1 MQPTRDDLIYG
12 LAVPAT
18 VALVVCLIRKFWKA
32 DFFDRYAAVL
42 AIAPGFAYG
51 YFRLKLGPVD
61 PDADWEFLPYALIGA
76 CAIGPAAVASGT
88 TWFDRALL
96 YAVSAAVLGWLII
109 PTWDDLE
116 PSRQVYARV
125 LVAYVVV
132 VASCLEPAADKLP
145 GPVAPA
151 VMTFTCAGAAIVVA
165 LSDSARF
172 GQIPGLAVG
181 SFGGMTLAACLD
193 RKQNSLRGA
202 APLIAGLLTGMMV
215 IAKAMT
221 FSEIPLASYLLI
233 PAAPLLMCFAAVGPL
248 AKLTG
253 FKRVLAQLLPP
264 LIAVGVAAGL
274 AISSEYDS
282 LTSAY

>member
-51 YFRLKLGPVD
+51 YFRLELGPID
-61 PDADWEFLPYALIGA
+61 PDTDWEFLPYALIGA
-76 CAIGPAAVASGT
+76 CAVGPVAAVKGT
-88 TWFDRALL
+88 TWFDRGLL
-96 YAVSAAVLGWLII
+96 YGVAGAALAWLVV
-109 PTWDDLE
+109 PQWPDLE
-116 PSRQVYARV
+116 PSRLVYSLV
-125 LVAYVVV
+125 LGGYMVV
-132 VASCLEPAADKLP
+132 VASCFEPAADKLP

-151 VMTFTCAGAAIVVA
+151 TMAFTCAGAAVVA
-165 LSDSARF
+165 VLSGSARF
-172 GQIPGLAVG
+172 GQTPGLAAG
-181 SFGGMTLAACLD
+181 AFAGITLAACFD
-193 RKQNSLRGA
+193 RKHNALRGA
-202 APLIAGLLTGMMV
+202 APLITGLLGGKMLL
-215 IAKAMT
+215 ARASS
-221 FSEIPLASYLLI
+221 FDPLPLACYVLI
-233 PAAPLLMCFAAVGPL
+233 PAAPLLMCFAAFGPL
-248 AKLTG
+248 GKLTG
-253 FKRVLAQLLPP
+253 FKRALAQLLPP